1 MMWCGYASGRPPVAR
16 QGRRPGLSVQII
28 SLVVA
33 VLTVVAAAVLRRE
46 RLLSEVR
53 IGRRSPK
60 SASVDYCK
68 LRPME
73 PTRLAYQSRAVRAAR
88 ASTPGVKAEGELVK
102 HPRKLHREAKAKMR
116 QLQRTRYWNKSEE
129 DHRKWEEEVRA
140 VQELQTKADEARMAF
155 GFPFVDSNGVWQLVR
170 TKTPAS
176 IFEEVL
182 SRTLFELGLEKEE
195 VDNVVQS
202 KRGGG
207 AAARPVPR
215 RRAPPRPARP
225 AGTWRGQQGHSWG
238 SSVAVA

>member
-1 MMWCGYASGRPPVAR
+1 
-16 QGRRPGLSVQII
+16 
-28 SLVVA
+28 
-33 VLTVVAAAVLRRE
+33 
-46 RLLSEVR
+46 
-53 IGRRSPK
+53 
-60 SASVDYCK
+60 
-68 LRPME
+68 
-73 PTRLAYQSRAVRAAR
+73 
-88 ASTPGVKAEGELVK
+88 VKAEGELVK

-116 QLQRTRYWNKSEE
+116 QLQRQRSWTQSEE
-129 DHRKWEEEVRA
+129 DWQKWEEEVRA
-140 VQELQTKADEARMAF
+140 TKELQTKADEARMAF

-215 RRAPPRPARP
+215 RRAPPRPATRGRP
-225 AGTWRGQQGHSWG
+225 APGAANRAWG